1 MTLIVIVAFVT
12 AVGLSLLLA
21 RAQGHWQVLDIPNER
36 SLHSQPTPRTGGI
49 AILAGLGV
57 GVLAAWLLQGSHLAT
72 WPVILSVVLLAAIAQ
87 LDDRHTLGPLPRL
100 AIQLGVVS
108 LLLYNGAD
116 PALPVMLLLAAG
128 LFLLWMINLYN
139 FMDGMDGF
147 AGGMAVI
154 GFGTF
159 AVAAG
164 QAGDSS
170 MMWGCGAI
178 AAAAAGFLV
187 VNFPPAR
194 LFMGDTGSTV
204 LGLLAGLVILSAHA
218 RGILPLWLGLLVF
231 SPFIVDASVT
241 LARRL
246 LHGERVW
253 EAHKTHYYQRLVELG
268 WGHRRTVLAEYA
280 LMLACS
286 ASALL
291 TAPLAAR
298 WQTTIIALWA
308 VIYITLMYRIHRAEQ
323 RRDKHS

>member
-1 MTLIVIVAFVT
+1 MAIVLSFIASL
-12 AVGLSLLLA
+12 GLSALLA
-21 RAQGHWQVLDIPNER
+21 GARGHWQVLDIPNER

-49 AILAGLGV
+49 AILAGLATGGLV
-57 GVLAAWLLQGSHLAT
+57 AWWQSGQALVS
-72 WPVILSVVLLAAIAQ
+72 WPVIVAVTLLAAVAQ
-87 LDDRHTLGPLPRL
+87 LDDRHTLGPVPRL
-100 AIQLGVVS
+100 AIQLGVVALVLTTGAANTFPPVT
-108 LLLYNGAD
+108 LLI
-116 PALPVMLLLAAG
+116 AG
-128 LFLLWMINLYN
+128 LFLMWMINLYN

-147 AGGMAVI
+147 AGGMALI

-164 QAGDSS
+164 QAGDIA
-170 MMWGCGAI
+170 MMWGCGVI
-178 AAAAAGFLV
+178 AAAAAGFLIL
-187 VNFPPAR
+187 NFPPAR

-218 RGILPLWLGLLVF
+218 SGILPLWLGLLTF
-231 SPFIVDASVT
+231 SPFIIDASVT

-253 EAHKTHYYQRLVELG
+253 EAHKTHYYQRLVEFG

-291 TAPLAAR
+291 AAPLATR